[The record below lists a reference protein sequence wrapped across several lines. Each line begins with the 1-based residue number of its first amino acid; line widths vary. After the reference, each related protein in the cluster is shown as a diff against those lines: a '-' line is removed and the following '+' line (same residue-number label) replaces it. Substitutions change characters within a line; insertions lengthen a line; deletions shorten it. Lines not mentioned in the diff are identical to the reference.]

1 MRALAATF
9 LGIPGIRMIITSL
22 LLISKLPGVQSKLTD
37 SSLGDFGS
45 IQSSKPELD
54 LMEGGGAKKS
64 LEGPK
69 QFYPTLVKIKFVY
82 YEKIYLDSH
91 AKPCII

>member
-1 MRALAATF
+1 MDVHRPASIVQSIVQVLAHA
-9 LGIPGIRMIITSL
+9 
-22 LLISKLPGVQSKLTD
+22 QSKLTD

-54 LMEGGGAKKS
+54 LMGRGGGAKKS

-91 AKPCII
+91 AKSHA